1 MRSLVALAAL
11 LLAVGPL
18 CAQTEEIQ
26 KQIDKKLAQMRK
38 DNAALDELLAEALK
52 NNADIRVAETKVREA
67 EAELYRARMNLLG
80 RIIMQRAEIAAA
92 QAAAEEATSRF
103 QRDADLA
110 KNRGI
115 SPGELSASR
124 AAMMKGKADLA
135 VKEAELDMLL
145 GKHRGKV
152 LVDVPRNQ
160 GGDKPPPAP
169 TGGEEAAVPPAMVS
183 DVMQEK
189 IVKALDTRYSS
200 GPKEVAIPSSV
211 VLDILS
217 KQTKGINVLSRLPN
231 GDAEAR
237 LHFKEAIPLGALFQW
252 AEDQFGWRFIVRDYG
267 IIAVERDAVP
277 PGALLL
283 KDVWPVRGGGGG
295 V

>member
-1 MRSLVALAAL
+1 MRTLVALAVL

-38 DNAALDELLAEALK
+38 DQAALDELLAEALK
-52 NNADIRVAETKVREA
+52 NNADVRVAETKVREA

-80 RIIMQRAEIAAA
+80 RIIMQRAEIGAA
-92 QAAAEEATSRF
+92 QAAADEATSRY
-103 QRDADLA
+103 QRDAALA
-110 KNRGI
+110 QNRGI

-124 AAMMKGKADLA
+124 AAMMKVKADLA

-152 LVDVPRNQ
+152 IDVPRNQ
-160 GGDKPPPAP
+160 GGDKPPAAP
-169 TGGEEAAVPPAMVS
+169 TGGEEAAVPPAIVS
-183 DVMQEK
+183 EVMLEK
-189 IVKALDTRYSS
+189 IVKALDIPYSS
-200 GPKEVAIPSSV
+200 GPKELALASNE
-211 VLDILS
+211 VLDILR
-217 KQTKGINVLSRLPN
+217 KQTKGINVLGRLPN
-231 GDAEAR
+231 GDQEAR

-283 KDVWPVRGGGGG
+283 KDLWPMRAGAGA
-295 V
+295 